1 MRQRPL
7 LTAVVVLATASLAC
21 LYGLITLAPARA
33 ADADGLPGAATV
45 TGVVRAPKAFK
56 AAQVHLMNVDKNV
69 LFMVY
74 TSGGRYRAANLFPG
88 KYEVTVRA
96 QCLSGDP
103 QTIELAAGGRQTLEI
118 TLREAPAPAA
128 PQGEVGFTT
137 QPVGAILLV
146 SSAA

>member
-96 QCLSGDP
+96 SGLAGDA
-103 QTIELAAGGRQTLEI
+103 QKVELAAGARQTLDVS
-118 TLREAPAPAA
+118 LREGA
-128 PQGEVGFTT
+128 PQAIRQGEFG
-137 QPVGAILLV
+137 
-146 SSAA
+146 